1 MAKARR
7 SRRTLTTLVILVL
20 VSVTVISLD
29 ESGRAH
35 SLTSGM
41 KSVASDVFTP
51 VRDGVNDILRPIGDF
66 FAGAVNYGSVV
77 NENQKLQHEL
87 GQLRQQ
93 AADSPEQ
100 ARQLR
105 ELERLLAT
113 AHLPSLAQLP
123 TVTAQTT
130 ATNPSNFAATITID
144 KGRSQ
149 GVTLGD
155 PVVGA
160 GGLVGQVVQA
170 NHTSATV
177 RLITDGQ
184 SHIGVLFGAAQTAT
198 VAGQGS
204 DDPMSADFIDPGV
217 SVRLGQRMTTNGL
230 AGAQYPPGIPVA
242 YVTSVRTVPG
252 AAQQTVLCQPIANL
266 DDLAY
271 VDVVQWS
278 PSP

>member
-1 MAKARR
+1 
-7 SRRTLTTLVILVL
+7 VL
-20 VSVTVISLD
+20 N
-29 ESGRAH
+29 GAH
-35 SLTSGM
+35 
-41 KSVASDVFTP
+41 
-51 VRDGVNDILRPIGDF
+51 NILRPIGDF

-77 NENQKLQHEL
+77 TENQKLQHEI
-87 GQLRQQ
+87 GALRQQ
-93 AADSPEQ
+93 AADGPSQ

-105 ELERLLAT
+105 ELQRLFAT
-113 AHLPSLAQLP
+113 AQLPSLAQLP
-123 TVTAQTT
+123 TVTAETT

-170 NHTSATV
+170 NHDSATV

-184 SHIGVLFGAAQTAT
+184 SHVGVSFGSAQTAT
-198 VAGQGS
+198 VSGQGS
-204 DDPMSADFIDPGV
+204 DDPMTADFIDPGV
-217 SVRLGQRMTTNGL
+217 PVHLGQRMVTNGL
-230 AGAQYPPGIPVA
+230 AGAQYPPGIPVCF
-242 YVTSVRTVPG
+242 VTSVRTVAG

-266 DDLAY
+266 DNLAY